1 VDSDQ
6 QRAEGGLAVSE
17 PAPDTIRYH
26 LDVQLRRRDLTPTAD
41 VLLMPW
47 VRVTASRD
55 EDVRLSAGIAV
66 RMR

>member
-1 VDSDQ
+1 MT
-6 QRAEGGLAVSE
+6 E

-41 VLLMPW
+41 VILMPW
-47 VRVTASRD
+47 VRVTACRD

>member
-1 VDSDQ
+1 MDSDQ

-41 VLLMPW
+41 VILMPW
-47 VRVTASRD
+47 VRVTAVID
-55 EDVRLSAGIAV
+55 GEVRLAAGITARV
-66 RMR
+66 R